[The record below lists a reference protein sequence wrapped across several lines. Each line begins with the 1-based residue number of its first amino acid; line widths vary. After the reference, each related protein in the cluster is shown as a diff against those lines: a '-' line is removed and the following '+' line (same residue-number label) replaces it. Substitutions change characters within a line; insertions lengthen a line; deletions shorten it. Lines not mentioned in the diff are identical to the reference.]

1 MGFLEK
7 YNLINTGRK
16 VPVVVKQP
24 ECLFESGEQKIQ
36 TLSKDDRSEKV
47 NYRQIGQNT
56 YGAGTPPDIYGDSVN
71 AIASYPI
78 IYGAVTA
85 ISDAIAALEIK
96 IYEVNGGEREEVSDH
111 PFYQLFKKPNP
122 HQGSFEFLEQMSQT
136 LDVFGNV
143 FISIEKIGGEYEL
156 YLLDPTY
163 VAIIPDAK
171 IKVKEYRYNI
181 NGDIVKYKPE
191 EMIHVKMVDLEDGY
205 YGRPPLSVA
214 GDVLTFEANRLAYAN
229 QFFVNGAIPSGV
241 LETENSLGE
250 TLLRKLRGDWTR
262 IHQGNT
268 NSHKIAI
275 LQGGVK
281 YKPIA
286 SPLKDLDFSALKK
299 LSKDDI
305 LQIFKMPESILGNLD
320 STGSAEGKD
329 ALTAF
334 WRSCIS
340 PRLKRIES
348 ALNRGLA
355 VEMFGE
361 GATIFE
367 FNLKS
372 VQALQEDKKDQAKYL
387 VDLVGA
393 SVITPNEARAE
404 RGLAKSTDPY
414 ADQLMVSNSF
424 FGNQLIPAD
433 AAVANAAGSGG
444 TDGGEKPTAK
454 PGGQSAPS
462 QNGTDDGTT

>member
-1 MGFLEK
+1 MGFLERF
-7 YNLINTGRK
+7 NLINTGK
-16 VPVVVKQP
+16 TVPVIVKQP
-24 ECLFESGEQKIQ
+24 ECLYESGEKRIQ
-36 TLSKDDRSEKV
+36 TLNKDDRSEKV

-56 YGAGTPPDIYGDSVN
+56 YGSGTPPDIYGGSLT
-71 AIASYPI
+71 AITSYPI

-96 IYEVNGGEREEVSDH
+96 IYDVNGGQKEEVTDH
-111 PFYQLFKKPNP
+111 PFYQVFKKPNP
-122 HQGSFEFLEQMSQT
+122 HQGSFEFLEQLSQT

-143 FISIEKIGGEYEL
+143 FISIEKIGGDYEL
-156 YLLDPTY
+156 YILDPKY

-205 YGRPPLSVA
+205 YGKPPLAVA
-214 GDVLTFEANRLAYAN
+214 TDVLTFEANRLAYAN
-229 QFFVNGAIPSGV
+229 QFFVNGAIPAGV

-320 STGSAEGKD
+320 STGSAEGKE

-340 PRLKRIES
+340 PRLKRMES

-361 GATIFE
+361 GTTVFE
-367 FNLKS
+367 FNLKG
-372 VQALQEDKKDQAKYL
+372 VTALQEDKEAQAKYL
-387 VDLVGA
+387 SMLV
-393 SVITPNEARAE
+393 SSSIMTVNEARAE

-414 ADQLMVSNSF
+414 ADELMVSNSF
-424 FGNQLIPAD
+424 FGNQLIPAES
-433 AAVANAAGSGG
+433 AVANAAGTGG

-462 QNGTDDGTT
+462 QNQ